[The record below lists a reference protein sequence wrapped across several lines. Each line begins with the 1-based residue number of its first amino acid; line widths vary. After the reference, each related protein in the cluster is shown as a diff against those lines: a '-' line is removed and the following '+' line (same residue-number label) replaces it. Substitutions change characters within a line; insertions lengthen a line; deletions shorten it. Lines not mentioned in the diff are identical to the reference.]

1 MTANLYESG
10 LMISTGKIKFQTGK
24 LPKED
29 KLWIDAKHPQFTDAV
44 EWCKAEGLL

>member
-1 MTANLYESG
+1 MTAKQYDSG

-24 LPKED
+24 LPKEE
-29 KLWIDAKHPQFTDAV
+29 KLWIDKDHPQHQDAV